1 MYLLPHCQSPVL
13 WWATADFDQEN
24 HTSWMQIQL
33 SGGPFASL
41 LQTVK
46 IVCGLSFPKK
56 LLDLLQV
63 LPPIKTT
70 ARQIRQVRLR
80 CTCQE
85 MPWAKKGEV
94 IWITEQSC

>member
-1 MYLLPHCQSPVL
+1 LQLAPDHHVQDVLPPPLPSPVL
-13 WWATADFDQEN
+13 WWANADLDQEN

-56 LLDLLQV
+56 LLDPLQV
-63 LPPIKTT
+63 LPPIETT
-70 ARQIRQVRLR
+70 NRQIGHVRLR
-80 CTCQE
+80 CTYQE
-85 MPWAKKGEV
+85 LP
-94 IWITEQSC
+94 